1 MRGRS
6 HRCRSQSRPGEPPD
20 AGLEAMT
27 GGEPR
32 GTGPS
37 LQSGGSNSQ
46 GNARRIMAWALWG
59 GGLLLLASASWLRN
73 LGAAP
78 LMDDTEPL
86 FAEAARQML
95 LTGDWITPQFNG
107 QPRFD
112 KPPLL
117 YWLMA
122 ASARLL
128 GCHVWALRLPPAAS
142 AVLLTAAL
150 GATAARF
157 GLSFLPDQ
165 AGGGAARSAASGQLP
180 ARWAVPAVTQWFGE
194 VPRSRICC

>member
-1 MRGRS
+1 MASVFHPHWAAASLYGPPPLASPEVLAAPTRASRRCRPRSLQACLVSCPCILFSLHRPQPSEVDRRAGASLRRCMPASRWQVLRGSSAMRGRS

-86 FAEAARQML
+86 FAEAARQ
-95 LTGDWITPQFNG
+95 I
-107 QPRFD
+107 
-112 KPPLL
+112 
-117 YWLMA
+117 A
-122 ASARLL
+122 
-128 GCHVWALRLPPAAS
+128 GC
-142 AVLLTAAL
+142 
-150 GATAARF
+150 
-157 GLSFLPDQ
+157 
-165 AGGGAARSAASGQLP
+165 
-180 ARWAVPAVTQWFGE
+180 
-194 VPRSRICC
+194 